1 MKDNGLGWSRSL
13 RLAAIAATALLLP
26 HGALAEGQC
35 NFVGSSDACKNRP
48 VSSQCALNGIAG
60 ICAPKDRL
68 GDSFN
73 CECVYAQA
81 ERSAPRCPPGLRWSA
96 RKGSCLKPQ
105 ENSPDGQTHC
115 FAPYFWDDDA
125 HTCLQLF

>member
-1 MKDNGLGWSRSL
+1 MGDNGHSCNRALQIT
-13 RLAAIAATALLLP
+13 AIAAAALLLHAP
-26 HGALAEGQC
+26 ALAEGQC

-48 VSSQCALNGIAG
+48 VSSPCALNGVAG
-60 ICAPKDRL
+60 VCLPKDRL

-73 CECVYAQA
+73 CECVYGRA

-96 RKGSCLKPQ
+96 QKETCLKPQ
-105 ENSPDGQTHC
+105 ESSPDGRTHC
-115 FAPYFWDDDA
+115 FAPYFWDDEA